1 MKEFLFLFDLVW
13 KSLGSTKSIITIII
27 AILALIA
34 WISIAVIN
42 AEARRHDSDNKLK
55 ASLDKNRTNFE
66 IEKLRCK
73 KNIIPP

>member
-13 KSLGSTKSIITIII
+13 KNIGNTNSVIII
-27 AILALIA
+27 IISTLGLFA
-34 WISIAVIN
+34 WISIAIIN

-55 ASLDKNRTNFE
+55 ARLDKNKTDLE